1 VVNFGLKVRANETMK
16 IYFTRDIPETA
27 YHMLRDAGHAVLV
40 NGNNCVLT
48 REELLVEIAKVQPDA
63 LVATVDD
70 KVDAVTLD
78 AAGAQLQIVANYAVG
93 YNNVDLAEC
102 KKRGIVVTNTPD
114 VLTNAVAEHA
124 VALMLTLGRKILP
137 ADKTARSGAFTC
149 WEPMGFLGVEFGG
162 KTLGLL
168 GAGRIGS
175 RMAQICSRGFNMPV
189 CYYDVKRNEQLEKDL
204 QASGDAY
211 FCASPDTVLKQA
223 DVVSVH
229 VPLLPTTQHMLDA
242 VHLDMMK
249 KTALLI
255 NTSRGPIVDEV
266 ALVAALQQGRIA
278 GAALDVFEKEPVLT
292 PGLGDLTNVVLTPH
306 IASATTE
313 ARYGMAEI
321 VAKNILAKFGGMMV
335 PNEVKV

>member
-1 VVNFGLKVRANETMK
+1 MR

-27 YHMLRDAGHAVLV
+27 YHMLRDAGHIVVV
-40 NGNNCVLT
+40 NESDCVL
-48 REELLVEIAKVQPDA
+48 RKEELLAELTKHKPDA

-70 KVDAVTLD
+70 EVDSDVLD

-93 YNNVDLAEC
+93 YNNIDLAEC
-102 KKRGIVVTNTPD
+102 KKRGVVVTNTPD

-124 VALMLTLGRKILP
+124 VALMLTLGRKVLA

-149 WEPMGFLGVEFGG
+149 WEPIGFLGVEFAG

-175 RMAQICSRGFNMPV
+175 RMAQICSRGFGMPV

-204 QASGDAY
+204 ASSGGAY

-242 VHLDMMK
+242 AHIDMMK

-292 PGLGDLTNVVLTPH
+292 PGLGELANVVLTPH

-321 VAKNILAKFGGMMV
+321 VAKNILAKFGGIVV
-335 PNEVKV
+335 PNEIKEQTR